1 MENMHNRQKSTWGIY
16 DNEGFNFI
24 LENLNKN
31 QQNPTFNMV
40 LSASNHPPYDIDVQK
55 YYHVDTN
62 KIKEFLDKSY
72 PKEKRYAGITPE
84 ILTVTTYSIKS
95 VADFIKKTYAAYPDS
110 LFIITGDHF
119 DRSHPNPDRN
129 MYISTSVPLIIYG
142 KGVSEYKFKYMA
154 GSHKDIVPTIIDM
167 TANAGYKYH
176 SFGESLVTA
185 DNNSNINKERIAIG
199 AQTIANG
206 RFIYNGSQLDYFK
219 IAEKFDNDTETAEKY
234 SQKKKAGEALSWYI
248 VNKGYNIIKE

>member
-1 MENMHNRQKSTWGIY
+1 
-16 DNEGFNFI
+16 
-24 LENLNKN
+24 
-31 QQNPTFNMV
+31 
-40 LSASNHPPYDIDVQK
+40 
-55 YYHVDTN
+55 
-62 KIKEFLDKSY
+62 
-72 PKEKRYAGITPE
+72 
-84 ILTVTTYSIKS
+84 
-95 VADFIKKTYAAYPDS
+95 
-110 LFIITGDHF
+110 
-119 DRSHPNPDRN
+119 

-185 DNNSNINKERIAIG
+185 DNNSNINKERIATG

-219 IAEKFDNDTETAEKY
+219 MAEKFDNDTETAEKY
-234 SQKKKAGEALSWYI
+234 SKKKKAGD
-248 VNKGYNIIKE
+248 V